1 MLALTR
7 KTEYA
12 LIAVCHMARVG
23 DRIVSARDIA
33 DAYKVPL
40 PLLMNVLKSLNHCGL
55 VRSVRGARGGYSLA
69 VPPERLSL
77 ATLLEAVEGPLRL
90 VRCVPSNGESDESC
104 ELIGSCPIRYPVH
117 KLHDKLRAFLDN
129 FSVAELAFDD
139 WDGDARHPYKALSVL
154 VQ

>member
-12 LIAVCHMARVG
+12 LIAVCHLARVG

-33 DAYKVPL
+33 DAYTVPL
-40 PLLMNVLKSLNHCGL
+40 PLLMNVLKSLTQCGL
-55 VRSVRGARGGYSLA
+55 VRSVRGARGGYGLA
-69 VPPERLSL
+69 VPPERLTL

-90 VRCVPSNGESDESC
+90 VRCLPSNNESDESC
-104 ELIGSCPIRYPVH
+104 ELLGSCPIRHPVH
-117 KLHDKLRAFLDN
+117 KLHDKLRAFLDS
-129 FSVAELAFDD
+129 FSVAELAFDE
-139 WDGDARHPYKALSVL
+139 WDGDARQPHKALKVL